1 VVFIAAPLFFYNTL
15 AYIEKLFK
23 FVKNHTKM
31 DIKTLYNKS
40 LITYEICED
49 VLNRTAF
56 YKPSE
61 YELRL
66 EDGKIIL
73 DIFSQPSTTEY
84 DLESHHLGI

>member
-1 VVFIAAPLFFYNTL
+1 
-15 AYIEKLFK
+15 
-23 FVKNHTKM
+23 M

-84 DLESHHLGI
+84 DLESHHIGI